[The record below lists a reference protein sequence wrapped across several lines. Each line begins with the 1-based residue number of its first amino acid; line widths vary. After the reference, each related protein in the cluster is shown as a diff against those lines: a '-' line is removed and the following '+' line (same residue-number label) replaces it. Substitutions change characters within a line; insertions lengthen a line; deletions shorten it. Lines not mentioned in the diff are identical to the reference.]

1 MNCGISEALKR
12 LAGEYE
18 HATTQKE
25 RDRLRREIARVSCK
39 EERDREGAHRRS
51 TRQGAFSASMLSL
64 DEHMAKFDDPS
75 KIATFSDCGK
85 GAESIRDGGV
95 ELPVD
100 VLEEALER
108 LPERDKAFV
117 RDVLGGKRW
126 GEMGMP
132 KATFYRRL
140 EKVVERVRLTH

>member
-1 MNCGISEALKR
+1 MAKENERKEA
-12 LAGEYE
+12 
-18 HATTQKE
+18 KE
-25 RDRLRREIARVSCK
+25 RKRKQDGGLLINPLGNTARAREAPALHVQLRGGRGCGGGDRRQLLPAL
-39 EERDREGAHRRS
+39 REGLCAV
-51 TRQGAFSASMLSL
+51 
-64 DEHMAKFDDPS
+64 
-75 KIATFSDCGK
+75 
-85 GAESIRDGGV
+85 GV
-95 ELPVD
+95 VLPVD

-140 EKVVERVRLTH
+140 EKVVERVRLTHWNPSL